1 MIVHCHEPFIPR
13 IRNRADILAALMCV
27 ALVAFT
33 LGVLIALY
41 VIPHGIE
48 VAR

>member
-1 MIVHCHEPFIPR
+1 MIVHYHERFLPR
-13 IRNRADILAALMCV
+13 VESRAEMLAALACV

-41 VIPHGIE
+41 AIPFGIE
-48 VAR
+48 VSR